1 MRTMIKSAKN
11 KEGKWIELRRE
22 LHKNAEVGFDLPKT
36 REMIWERLIQLGYA
50 PKRLGKS
57 GVLAEVGK
65 GKRAF
70 LLRAD
75 MDALPIKEQT
85 GEAFACKTGNMHACG
100 HDMHATALLGAAE
113 LLKERESQLN
123 GRILLLFQP
132 AEEVLEGAN
141 DCIQTGFLEE
151 YNVQGAATLHVMTDV
166 PFESGVILLPSA
178 GVGAPAADFF
188 RVEIRGK
195 ACHGATPQNG
205 IDALLAGAQTVTALQ
220 AIASRECSAVLPV
233 VLTIG
238 QMQAGNASNV
248 VAERCVLKGTMRT
261 FDEEA
266 RKNARERIEEICK
279 WTAKSMRASAKVTF
293 EGGAPTLINDG
304 ELLEK
309 VQPFLREILG
319 EDRVIAAKSDS
330 GVVAKSGGSEDFAY
344 FTQRIPALMFALAA
358 GKTEEGYA
366 EPLHHAKVKFDERA
380 IAYGATALATI
391 AFAFF
396 K

>member
-188 RVEIRGK
+188 RVDITR
-195 ACHGATPQNG
+195 
-205 IDALLAGAQTVTALQ
+205 L
-220 AIASRECSAVLPV
+220 
-233 VLTIG
+233 
-238 QMQAGNASNV
+238 
-248 VAERCVLKGTMRT
+248 
-261 FDEEA
+261 
-266 RKNARERIEEICK
+266 
-279 WTAKSMRASAKVTF
+279 
-293 EGGAPTLINDG
+293 
-304 ELLEK
+304 
-309 VQPFLREILG
+309 
-319 EDRVIAAKSDS
+319 
-330 GVVAKSGGSEDFAY
+330 
-344 FTQRIPALMFALAA
+344 
-358 GKTEEGYA
+358 
-366 EPLHHAKVKFDERA
+366 
-380 IAYGATALATI
+380 
-391 AFAFF
+391 
-396 K
+396 